1 MKLFDELTRR
11 GLIAQMTHP
20 EDIKDLLNN
29 KRIKFYIGF
38 DATADS
44 LHIGHFLQF
53 IVIKHMQK
61 SGHTPIAI
69 LGTGTT
75 MIGDPS
81 GKTDMRKMLT
91 TEEIDYNADVFQSQ
105 MRNILKLNQDE
116 LEIKRNADWL
126 LEKNY
131 IEFMREIG
139 SCFSVNKMLTAEC
152 FKSRLE
158 KGLSFIEFNY
168 MLLQSYDFY
177 HLFKFDDCVMQ
188 LGGDDQWSNILSGI
202 DLIRR
207 KISKQAYGV
216 TFTLLTTKDGKKM
229 GKTEKGSIWLDPL
242 KTSPYEF
249 FQYWRNVSDDDVI
262 NCMKLLTFIDI
273 EKIEE
278 YEQFTGSKL
287 NDVKQELAFTIT
299 EMVHGK
305 EKAEECIQAS
315 NALFGKGNNFDNIP
329 NIKLQKKY
337 FEDDKIN
344 ILSILT
350 ISNLCNSKS
359 DARRVV
365 LQGGI
370 SIDSVVID
378 DIGYFIHQKNILKNE
393 IIIKK
398 GKKNYI
404 KLSIE

>member
-53 IVIKHMQK
+53 IVIKHMQRA
-61 SGHTPIAI
+61 GHTPIAI

-91 TEEIDYNADVFQSQ
+91 TEEINYNADAFQQ
-105 MRNILKLNQDE
+105 QIRNILKLNQDE
-116 LEIKRNADWL
+116 LEIKRNSDWL

-207 KISKQAYGV
+207 KMAKQAYGV

-242 KTSPYEF
+242 KTSPYDF

-278 YEQFTGSKL
+278 YEKFTGSKL
-287 NDVKQELAFTIT
+287 NNIKQELAFNIT

-370 SIDSVVID
+370 SIDGTVID
-378 DIGYFIHQKNILKNE
+378 DIGYFIHQENILKNE

>member
-1 MKLFDELTRR
+1 MKLFEELTRR

-61 SGHTPIAI
+61 AGHSPIAI
-69 LGTGTT
+69 IGTGTT

-91 TEEIDYNADVFQSQ
+91 TEEINYNADAFQLQ
-105 MRNILKLNQDE
+105 MRNILKLNKDE
-116 LEIKRNADWL
+116 LEIKRNSNWL

-131 IEFMREIG
+131 IDFMREIG

-177 HLFKFDDCVMQ
+177 HLFKFDDCIMQ

-207 KISKQAYGV
+207 KMSKQAYGI
-216 TFTLLTTKDGKKM
+216 TFRLLTTKDGKKM
-229 GKTEKGSIWLDPL
+229 GKTEKGSIWLDPF

-278 YEQFTGSKL
+278 YEKFSGSKL
-287 NDVKQELAFTIT
+287 NDVKQQLAFTIT
-299 EMVHGK
+299 EMVHGR
-305 EKAEECIQAS
+305 EKAEECIQSS

-329 NIKLQKKY
+329 NIKLQKKF

-350 ISNLCNSKS
+350 ISNLCSSKS

-378 DIGYFIHQKNILKNE
+378 DINYFIEEKNILEDE

>member
-91 TEEIDYNADVFQSQ
+91 TEKIDYNADVFQSQ

-168 MLLQSYDFY
+168 MLLQAYDFY